1 MIPKNWSFVQL
12 GSVAKSQYGYTAK
25 AIDDK
30 SLPKMLRITDIQNGK
45 VDWENVPNCQIDGEL
60 LKKYLLQ
67 DGDIVIARTGAT
79 TGKSYLLNNPIN
91 SVFASYL
98 IRLRSSKN
106 LNVKYLYYFLQSNSY
121 WNQISELAVGIAQPG
136 VNSSKL
142 QRINFPL
149 PPLDEQQRIVDIIE
163 NLFAKLDKAKAF
175 AQNIIDNYEL
185 RRSSILHRAFNGELT
200 IIWRKN
206 NNICFNS
213 WKILKIGDFS
223 FVTKLAGFEYTKY
236 IFPSLSK
243 IGIPLFKG
251 KNVQDGN
258 LMLKFES
265 YIPEKISDN
274 LYRSQLNRKC
284 LLIPYVGTI
293 GNIAIFDG
301 TFKAHLGS
309 NVGKIEINN
318 LTFEEYLLYYLLSDF
333 GYKEL
338 TKYKKAT
345 AQESISIQAIRDVY
359 VKLPTI
365 EEQKEIVRILDSLL
379 AKEQRTK
386 ELAEQV
392 LQKIDLMKKSILARA
407 FRGELNGSE

>member
-149 PPLDEQQRIVDIIE
+149 PPFDEQQRIVDIIE
-163 NLFAKLDKAKAF
+163 NLFSKLNRAKAL

-185 RRSSILHRAFNGELT
+185 RRSAILHKAFTGILT
-200 IIWRKN
+200 SNWRFNNKIDFDSWQNLLIKNIASIGSGGTPSRKN
-206 NNICFNS
+206 I
-213 WKILKIGDFS
+213 
-223 FVTKLAGFEYTKY
+223 KY
-236 IFPSLSK
+236 Y
-243 IGIPLFKG
+243 
-251 KNVQDGN
+251 N
-258 LMLKFES
+258 
-265 YIPEKISDN
+265 
-274 LYRSQLNRKC
+274 
-284 LLIPYVGTI
+284 
-293 GNIAIFDG
+293 GNIAWVKTGEIYWNKITKTEEYITLEALENSSARIYPVG
-301 TFKAHLGS
+301 TVLVAMYGQGLTRGRAAILG
-309 NVGKIEINN
+309 IESATNQAVCALQPLDNINN
-318 LTFEEYLLYYLLSDF
+318 KFLYYFFMANYHNFRTKAF
-333 GYKEL
+333 GTNQSNYS
-338 TKYKKAT
+338 AT
-345 AQESISIQAIRDVY
+345 VIG
-359 VKLPTI
+359 KLNINIPTI
-365 EEQKEIVRILDSLL
+365 KEQKEIVRILDSLL

-386 ELAEQV
+386 ELAEQI

-407 FRGELNGSE
+407 FRGALMTNTSNL